1 MVGRLIMHVVN
12 SIAIIYCM
20 NEITLKE
27 FIDGSQLSQEKVG
40 GLFGATQGAVWQMLK
55 LERGIFVV
63 LDGDEKFDHAW

>member
-1 MVGRLIMHVVN
+1 
-12 SIAIIYCM
+12 M